1 MNRILA
7 IARKE
12 FIHIS
17 RDPRTIISVVLL
29 PVLMLFLF
37 AYALSFD
44 VKNIPTGVLDQD
56 HTEASRRFVDS
67 FTESRYF
74 TITER
79 VNAMSQVNGIFDRG
93 DARAVVIVPPGFGDD
108 IAAGRQS
115 QVAVLLDGSEPNT
128 AQLGQAYAQGLSR
141 SFNVNVI
148 TQRVAAQGLGTMSAG
163 GIVPSVRVWYNPE
176 ARSAIYLV
184 PGLIVILTMMVTVQQ
199 TANTLVR
206 ERENGTLE
214 QLIVSP
220 IHRIE
225 LMVGKVL
232 PWMVLAG
239 LNVLVISAFG
249 LLVFRVP
256 FRGDVFTFA
265 LGAFLFVLCCL
276 GLGLFISSR
285 ASSTEVAN
293 QIALIVSFLPGFM
306 FSGFVFPLANIP
318 VVLRAASY
326 LFPARYFMVVTRSVF
341 LKGAGLDILWPQ
353 ILALTV
359 YAVVAVTLSAALYR
373 RRL

>member
-17 RDPRTIISVVLL
+17 RDRRTVISVLLL
-29 PVLMLFLF
+29 PVMMLFLF

-44 VKNIPTGVLDQD
+44 VKNIPTAVLDQD
-56 HTEASRRFVDS
+56 QTQISRRFIDS
-67 FTESRYF
+67 FTQSRYF
-74 TITER
+74 TIVGRLGT
-79 VNAMSQVNGIFDRG
+79 MSQVDGVFDRG
-93 DARAVVIVPPGFGDD
+93 DARAIVMIPPGFSDD
-108 IAAGRQS
+108 IAAGRQGE
-115 QVAVLLDGSEPNT
+115 VAVLMDGSEPNT
-128 AQLGQAYAQGLSR
+128 AQLGQTYATGLSR
-141 SFNVNVI
+141 SFDVRVI
-148 TQRVAAQGLGTMSAG
+148 GQRVAAAGLGGATPRG
-163 GIVPSVRVWYNPE
+163 VTPSVRVWYNPE
-176 ARSAIYLV
+176 ARSAVFLV

-214 QLIVSP
+214 QLVVSP
-220 IHRIE
+220 IRRIE

-232 PWMVLAG
+232 PWMLLAG

-265 LGAFLFVLCCL
+265 LGSFLFVLCCL

-341 LKGAGLDILWPQ
+341 LKGAGMDILWPQ

-359 YAVVAVTLSAALYR
+359 YAVVAVGLSAALYQ